1 MERKSF
7 LTTIIF
13 VYFIASTVGLKANQT
28 EIFGLAKLRK
38 NEVHVLSSFWP
49 LQSVTGVVGS
59 VLNIFVLYIFI
70 SDRQTLTTSI
80 NLMIWSVSRVEVDN
94 TSDLLFMM
102 DTLFRLL
109 YSSLALHWRSYL
121 MYYRTSL
128 LHQLISFETV
138 RGGRGKYIGHF
149 ITVMSRSVC

>member
-28 EIFGLAKLRK
+28 EIFGLANLRK

-49 LQSVTGVVGS
+49 LQSLTGLVGS

-138 RGGRGKYIGHF
+138 RGGS
-149 ITVMSRSVC
+149 TLVTS